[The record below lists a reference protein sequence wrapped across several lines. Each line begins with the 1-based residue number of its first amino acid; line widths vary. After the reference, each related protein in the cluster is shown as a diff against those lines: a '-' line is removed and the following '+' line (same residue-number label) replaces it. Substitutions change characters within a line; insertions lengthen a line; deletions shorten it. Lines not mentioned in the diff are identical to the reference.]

1 MTQRHI
7 FLFFISI
14 LFTITVNSQ
23 VKEQDTIKNKEK
35 YGLRIGVDLSRP
47 INSFFETENKGL
59 EIVTDFRVLRN
70 YYAAVELGFLDK
82 TTNED
87 YLNFTT
93 KGSYIKAGFNYNAY
107 ENWIGMSNEIYIG
120 LRYGFSLFNQTLNS
134 YTPNVYGT
142 YFIPEALEPNS
153 EFKDLNAH
161 WVEFVFGMKVE
172 TFNNLYLGVS
182 VSFNNLISTTDPD
195 NFKNLQVPGF
205 NRVFL
210 NNKGV
215 GFNYTLSYLIPIIK
229 KDK

>member
-1 MTQRHI
+1 MIQQHI

-14 LFTITVNSQ
+14 LFTVTVNSQ

-35 YGLRIGVDLSRP
+35 YGLRIGVDLSKP
-47 INSFFETENKGL
+47 INSFFQTETKGL
-59 EIVTDFRVLRN
+59 ELVSDVRVLRN
-70 YYAAVELGFLDK
+70 YYAAVELGFLEK

-107 ENWIGMSNEIYIG
+107 ENWIGMNNEIYVG
-120 LRYGFSLFNQTLNS
+120 LRYGLSFFNQTLNS

-142 YFIPEALEPNS
+142 YFIPETIEPNT
-153 EFKDLNAH
+153 EFKDLTAH

-172 TFNNLYLGVS
+172 TFNNLFIGAS
-182 VSFNNLISTTDPD
+182 ISFNNLISTTDPD
-195 NFKNLQVPGF
+195 NFKNLQIPGF

-229 KDK
+229 KNK

>member
-1 MTQRHI
+1 MIQQHI

-14 LFTITVNSQ
+14 LFTVTVNSQ
-23 VKEQDTIKNKEK
+23 IKEQDTIKNKEK
-35 YGLRIGVDLSRP
+35 YGLRIGVDLSKP
-47 INSFFETENKGL
+47 INSFFQTETKGL
-59 EIVTDFRVLRN
+59 ELVSDIRVLRN
-70 YYAAVELGFLDK
+70 YYAAVELGFLEK

-107 ENWIGMSNEIYIG
+107 ENWIGMNNEIYVG
-120 LRYGFSLFNQTLNS
+120 LRYGLSFFNQTLNS

-142 YFIPEALEPNS
+142 YFIPETIEPNT
-153 EFKDLNAH
+153 EFKDLTAH

-172 TFNNLYLGVS
+172 TFNNLFIGAS
-182 VSFNNLISTTDPD
+182 ISFNNLISTSDPD
-195 NFKNLQVPGF
+195 NFKNLQIPGF

-229 KDK
+229 KNK

>member
-1 MTQRHI
+1 MIQQHI

-14 LFTITVNSQ
+14 LFTVTVNSQ
-23 VKEQDTIKNKEK
+23 AKEQDTIKNKEK
-35 YGLRIGVDLSRP
+35 YGLRIGVDLSKP
-47 INSFFETENKGL
+47 INSFFQTETKGL
-59 EIVTDFRVLRN
+59 ELVSDVRVLRN
-70 YYAAVELGFLDK
+70 YYAAVELGFLEK

-107 ENWIGMSNEIYIG
+107 ENWIGMNNEIYVG
-120 LRYGFSLFNQTLNS
+120 LRYGLSFFNQTLNS

-142 YFIPEALEPNS
+142 YFIPETIEPNT
-153 EFKDLNAH
+153 EFKDLTAH

-172 TFNNLYLGVS
+172 TFNNLFIGAS
-182 VSFNNLISTTDPD
+182 ISFNNLISTTDPD
-195 NFKNLQVPGF
+195 NFKNLQIPGF

-229 KDK
+229 KNK

>member
-14 LFTITVNSQ
+14 LFTVTVNSQ
-23 VKEQDTIKNKEK
+23 VEQDTIKIKEN
-35 YGLRIGVDLSRP
+35 YGIRIGVDLNKP

-59 EIVTDFRVLRN
+59 EIVSDFRVLKN

-107 ENWIGMSNEIYIG
+107 ENWIGMNNEIYVG
-120 LRYGFSLFNQTLNS
+120 LRYGLSFFSQTLNS

-142 YFIPEALEPNS
+142 YFIPETLELNTD
-153 EFKDLNAH
+153 FKDLTAH

-172 TFNNLYLGVS
+172 TFNNLYLGAS

-215 GFNYTLSYLIPIIK
+215 GFNYTLSYLIPILK
-229 KDK
+229 KNK

>member
-1 MTQRHI
+1 MIQQHI

-14 LFTITVNSQ
+14 LFTVTVNSQ

-35 YGLRIGVDLSRP
+35 YGLRIGVDLSKP
-47 INSFFETENKGL
+47 INSFFQTETKGL
-59 EIVTDFRVLRN
+59 ELVSDIRVLRN
-70 YYAAVELGFLDK
+70 YYAAVELGFLEK

-107 ENWIGMSNEIYIG
+107 ENWIGMNNEIYVG
-120 LRYGFSLFNQTLNS
+120 LRYGLSFFNQTLNS

-142 YFIPEALEPNS
+142 YFIPETIEPNT
-153 EFKDLNAH
+153 EFKDLTAH

-172 TFNNLYLGVS
+172 TFNNLFIGAS
-182 VSFNNLISTTDPD
+182 ISFNNLISTSDPD
-195 NFKNLQVPGF
+195 NFKNLQIPGF

-229 KDK
+229 KNK